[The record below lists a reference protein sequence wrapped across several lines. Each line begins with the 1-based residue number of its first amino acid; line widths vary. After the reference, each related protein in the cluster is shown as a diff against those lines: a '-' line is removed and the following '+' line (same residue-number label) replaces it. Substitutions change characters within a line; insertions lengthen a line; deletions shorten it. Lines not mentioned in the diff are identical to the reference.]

1 MVYSYCT
8 IIVEKNVFIL
18 LIDRV
23 MYFFCKA
30 CFISYFLYDYI
41 CVFGGKFIV
50 DYELFVMGIK
60 EFCINV
66 W

>member
-8 IIVEKNVFIL
+8 IIAEKNASIL

-30 CFISYFLYDYI
+30 CFISYSLHDYT
-41 CVFGGKFIV
+41 CASGGKFTV

-60 EFCINV
+60 ESCTNV
-66 W
+66 